1 MCEFISWIEL
11 DEKVF
16 FLENADLDTKE
27 GRELIKYLGD
37 KVEEDLPGHGAIR
50 HYYPELKEKGIN
62 KECTDFSSPKNFP
75 KEIVSAIKQGKL
87 SRIGVCPQVL
97 NKIGNKAYKKV
108 EAPALEAYEKV
119 KAPALEAYKKVEA
132 PALEDYKKVEAPA
145 LEAYE
150 KVKAPAWEAYEKVKA
165 HAWEAYKKVEAPA
178 FHKIVRQKQ
187 YRNKEWK

>member
-119 KAPALEAYKKVEA
+119 KAPA
-132 PALEDYKKVEAPA
+132 
-145 LEAYE
+145 
-150 KVKAPAWEAYEKVKA
+150 WEAYEKVKA